1 MLCSDIIISAAAP
14 PQEKIGMKELG
25 NSLMIG
31 FLEADTVN
39 ISVPDPY
46 SRGTECVKKRDGM
59 KKIEDRTNINE
70 RRNNAISIRPI

>member
-1 MLCSDIIISAAAP
+1 MLCSDIIISAAAL

-39 ISVPDPY
+39 ISVPDP
-46 SRGTECVKKRDGM
+46 SFPRNRMRQEEGWNEKDRGS
-59 KKIEDRTNINE
+59 NE
-70 RRNNAISIRPI
+70 HK